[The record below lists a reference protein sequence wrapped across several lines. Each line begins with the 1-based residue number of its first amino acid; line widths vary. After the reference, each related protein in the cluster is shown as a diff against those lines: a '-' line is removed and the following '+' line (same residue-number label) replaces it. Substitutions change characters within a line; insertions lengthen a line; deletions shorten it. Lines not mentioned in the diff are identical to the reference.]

1 LVVLLVEFT
10 GAVDEYQ
17 GRARPEA
24 PHRFNAIATARGLRA
39 KPFRQDTLALINRSS
54 AARLV
59 LFIEWE
65 RCKEFVDASDRLSAQ
80 RAPRAQLLA
89 G

>member
-24 PHRFNAIATARGLRA
+24 PHRFNAIAIARGLRA

-65 RCKEFVDASDRLSAQ
+65 RCKEFVDASDQLSAQ